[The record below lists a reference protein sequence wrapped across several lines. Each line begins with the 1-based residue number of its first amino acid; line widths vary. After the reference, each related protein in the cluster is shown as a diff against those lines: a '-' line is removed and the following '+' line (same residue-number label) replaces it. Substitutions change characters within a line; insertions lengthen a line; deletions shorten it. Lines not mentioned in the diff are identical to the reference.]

1 MRLAREP
8 HPSYLASA
16 AEYEKDDILVVSHV
30 LVQIHHRIK
39 KNIPVRGISNHSKN
53 EPSGPTAHGPRSFEF
68 LGLGLDIYIVPN
80 SGGVVAIITS
90 MSRLEFLR
98 QK

>member
-16 AEYEKDDILVVSHV
+16 AEYEKDDVLVVSHV

-39 KNIPVRGISNHSKN
+39 KNIPVRGIQTTPRTNHISFKKQQIKSVRRSSTTRYPN
-53 EPSGPTAHGPRSFEF
+53 PRVNHNLQNSRRVQARRCRDRFE
-68 LGLGLDIYIVPN
+68 G
-80 SGGVVAIITS
+80 
-90 MSRLEFLR
+90 
-98 QK
+98 